1 MKEKSIN
8 DKGIK
13 SDLRT
18 VDMPETFEVATM
30 NRSLSEEEYQALVF
44 GFIPRD
50 TDDRW
55 FLYAQDD
62 WVYLH
67 RSWTGHCIFK
77 LKLEVSS
84 GNVTL
89 TDIHINRDP
98 DQYRSVNTQADK
110 DEANSVLTS
119 LLSVIRL
126 KR

>member
-1 MKEKSIN
+1 MKDRLSKTHW
-8 DKGIK
+8 
-13 SDLRT
+13 RT
-18 VDMPETFEVATM
+18 IDMPGTFEIAAL
-30 NRSLSEEEYQALVF
+30 NRPLSEEEYQALVF

-50 TDDRW
+50 MDDRW
-55 FLYAQDD
+55 FLYVQDD

-84 GNVTL
+84 GNVML

-98 DQYRSVNTQADK
+98 DQYRSINPEADK

-119 LLSVIRL
+119 LLGLIRL
-126 KR
+126 